1 MGGRATR
8 ASLLKHRRKLGILI
22 ITLFRIGIHIHIN
35 IRNRLLVFI
44 FHIRTSNNNTNT
56 NNTNTNTNAVQR
68 DPFRLETCGW
78 VKRHAAS

>member
-1 MGGRATR
+1 MGGRAIR
-8 ASLLKHRRKLGILI
+8 ASLFKHRRKLGIRI
-22 ITLFRIGIHIHIN
+22 IIPFRVGIHIHIN

-56 NNTNTNTNAVQR
+56 NTNAVQC
-68 DPFRLETCGW
+68 DPFRLETRGW